1 MIAECF
7 AVVEPLLG
15 TKTACAAVG
24 CSRATHYRRARPGR
38 VTERRP
44 RPAPANKLT
53 GAEVDAVLDV
63 LRSPRFVDCSPDQVY
78 FTLLDEGTYL
88 ASVSSFYRILRANH
102 EVRERRR
109 RRRIRPRPSP
119 SSSPT
124 SRWSC
129 GPGISSATRRS

>member
-53 GAEVDAVLDV
+53 GAGRGFL
-63 LRSPRFVDCSPDQVY
+63 
-78 FTLLDEGTYL
+78 
-88 ASVSSFYRILRANH
+88 SVTRPGRA
-102 EVRERRR
+102 RR
-109 RRRIRPRPSP
+109 
-119 SSSPT
+119 
-124 SRWSC
+124 
-129 GPGISSATRRS
+129 